1 MKTMKQNIILAIFIL
16 FGASTMTC
24 IGQNN
29 IYSITFIKH
38 GTSFGECSG
47 YCYHETKYDSSMI
60 TSYSKSWGKG
70 PNNKIPDKLDT
81 LIIDKNK
88 WNSIIKSINLIEF
101 NKLPT
106 TIGCPDCTD
115 GGAEWIE
122 IGTRDKIYK
131 VEFEYGVD
139 IKAIT
144 ELLKL
149 LRQEN

>member
-1 MKTMKQNIILAIFIL
+1 MKSMKRNIILAIFIL
-16 FGASTMTC
+16 FGASSMTC
-24 IGQNN
+24 IGQAN

-47 YCYHETKYDSSMI
+47 YCYQETTYDSLMI
-60 TSYSKSWGKG
+60 ISFSKSYIAK
-70 PNNKIPDKLDT
+70 NPDKLDT
-81 LIIDKNK
+81 LIIDKNR
-88 WNSIIKSINLIEF
+88 WNAIIKSINLAEF
-101 NKLPT
+101 NKLPK
-106 TIGCPDCTD
+106 TIGCPDCND

-131 VEFEYGVD
+131 VEFEYGAD
-139 IKAIT
+139 IKTIT